1 MCHGYLHFGHK
12 NDNYTNAIMFQT
24 RKPQPFHLSIQ
35 DASFDTIFEQ
45 FTQGRNT
52 GKTLETLY
60 GSKRPLS

>member
-1 MCHGYLHFGHK
+1 
-12 NDNYTNAIMFQT
+12 MFQT